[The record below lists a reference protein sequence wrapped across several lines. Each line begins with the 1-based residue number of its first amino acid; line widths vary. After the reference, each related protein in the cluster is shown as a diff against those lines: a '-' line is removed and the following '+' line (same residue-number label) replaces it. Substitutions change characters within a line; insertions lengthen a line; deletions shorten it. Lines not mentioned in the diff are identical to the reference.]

1 MKSRDGRRTGAR
13 NFKLERDKGR
23 NTGISAAK
31 TARSSMPEGLF
42 IVEGI
47 AAVREYLRHKPKS
60 VRKVF
65 AKERAFKTVQEQ
77 LQEFDISI
85 QKVSETHE
93 QGSMQPTPVWA
104 HVQHEMQD
112 WMSFV
117 SELDHLTDE
126 ESSLV
131 LVLDHISDPRNLGA
145 IVRSAAFFG
154 VRHVIVPERRQVLLT
169 QSSVNTAQGGFA
181 LTELVVVV
189 NVARAIEELKSK
201 DFWVLGAAMDG
212 EAVGSVR
219 GRYKRQV
226 LVLGS
231 EDKGISQSVLK
242 KCDVIVSIPGGSNS
256 LDSLNVSVAAGI
268 LVHEL
273 KGKP

>member
-1 MKSRDGRRTGAR
+1 MKSRDGRRIGAR
-13 NFKLERDKGR
+13 HSKFERDKGR
-23 NTGISAAK
+23 NTGSAAGK
-31 TARSSMPEGLF
+31 SGRASMPEGLF
-42 IVEGI
+42 VVEGV

-65 AKERAFKTVQEQ
+65 VKERSLKTVQEQ
-77 LQEFDISI
+77 LQDFDVSF
-85 QKVSETHE
+85 QTVSEAHE
-93 QGSMQPTPVWA
+93 QGAVQPTPVWA

-112 WMSFV
+112 WTSFI
-117 SELDHLTDE
+117 SELDQSTDE

-154 VRHVIVPERRQVLLT
+154 VRHVVVPERRQVLLT

-189 NVARAIEELKSK
+189 NVARAIEEMKSK

-212 EAVGSVR
+212 EVVGSVR

-231 EDKGISQSVLK
+231 EDKGISHSVLK

-273 KGKP
+273 KGKA